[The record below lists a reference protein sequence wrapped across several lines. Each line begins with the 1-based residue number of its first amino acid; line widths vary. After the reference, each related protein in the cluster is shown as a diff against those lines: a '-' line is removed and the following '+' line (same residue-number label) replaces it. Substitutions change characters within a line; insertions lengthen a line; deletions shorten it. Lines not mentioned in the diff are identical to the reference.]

1 MLYNIVPV
9 VNSKIFTSKCV
20 QRADLM
26 LGPYLP
32 IRPKKIDTSKLWEV
46 LYVCYWIVVTVT

>member
-26 LGPYLP
+26 LCPYLP
-32 IRPKKIDTSKLWEV
+32 IPPKKIDTSKLWEV
-46 LYVCYWIVVTVT
+46 LYVTGL